1 MIYVRAHTHYYYVRA
16 HAISCTVSDMPEA
29 RTKLAAQTWGSLLQ
43 VHAALVPVLD
53 RRLREATGLPLA
65 WYDVLLELSAARDQ
79 RLTMSQLGERAVL
92 SRSRVSR
99 VVDDLAAAGLVR
111 RETHPDDARSA
122 HAVITDAGL
131 ARFREAAP
139 VYVSGIDERF
149 AGALTVGDLQQLRGL
164 LQRVLDH
171 HDGVVPR

>member
-1 MIYVRAHTHYYYVRA
+1 
-16 HAISCTVSDMPEA
+16 MPES

-43 VHAALVPVLD
+43 VPAALVPDLD
-53 RRLREATGLPLA
+53 RHLRGKTGLPLA
-65 WYDVLLELSAARDQ
+65 WYDVLLELANAREH

-99 VVDDLAAAGLVR
+99 IVDDLTAAGLVR

-139 VYVSGIDERF
+139 VYVSGIAERF
-149 AGALTVGDLQQLRGL
+149 AGALTVNDLQQLRAL

-171 HDGVVPR
+171 HDGVLPR